1 MPFTFS
7 HPALV
12 IPLVRVQR
20 RYPWLS
26 ATGLI
31 TGSIAPDF
39 EKFFRLHLASG
50 YSHTVPSIFYFSC
63 PVGLVLA
70 FVFHLVVRRPLLTH
84 LPVGLHQRLGR
95 FMDFNWLA
103 YFRQHYGGVLLSVVV
118 GAALHLVWDSFTHRG
133 ALMTRL
139 VPALRAELWLGY
151 WHVQVFEVLSVIS
164 TVGGALAIAAAVWQM
179 PGRPGRQRPATST
192 AMARYWG
199 LAALVAGA
207 LAGEWVL
214 AVDPEFLDGSI
225 ALISAALLGV
235 LASSIYFNRKSLAH
249 GRP

>member
-12 IPLVRVQR
+12 VPLLRVQR

-39 EKFFRLHLASG
+39 EKFFRLHLANG

-63 PVGLVLA
+63 PVALALA
-70 FVFHLVVRRPLLTH
+70 FVFHLVVRRPLLQH
-84 LPVGLHQRLGR
+84 LPMGLHQRLGR
-95 FMDFNWLA
+95 FVNFDWLVF
-103 YFRQHYGGVLLSVVV
+103 FRQHYGGVLLSVVI
-118 GAALHLVWDSFTHRG
+118 GAASHLAWDSFTHRG

-139 VPALRAELWLGY
+139 VPALREELWLGD
-151 WHVQVFEVLSVIS
+151 WHVQVFDVLALIS
-164 TVGGALAIAAAVWQM
+164 TVGGALAIAVAVWQM
-179 PGRPGRQRPATST
+179 PVRPARRPVAPA

-214 AVDPEFLDGSI
+214 AVGPELLDGSI
-225 ALISAALLGV
+225 ALISASLLGV
-235 LASSIYFNRKSLAH
+235 LVSSIYTNRKSLAH

>member
-12 IPLVRVQR
+12 IPLLRTQR
-20 RYPWLS
+20 RYPWIS
-26 ATGLI
+26 TTGLI

-50 YSHTVPSIFYFSC
+50 YSHTVPSILYFSC
-63 PVGLVLA
+63 PVALLLA
-70 FVFHLVVRRPLLTH
+70 FVFHLVVRRPLLAH
-84 LPVGLHQRLGR
+84 LPSGLHQRLGR
-95 FMDFNWLA
+95 FINFNWLV

-118 GAALHLVWDSFTHRG
+118 GAALHLAWDSFTHRG

-139 VPALRAELWLGY
+139 VPVLREDVWLGG
-151 WHVQVFEVLSVIS
+151 WHGQVFDVLAIIS
-164 TVGGALAIAAAVWQM
+164 TVGGALAIAIAVWQM
-179 PGRPGRQRPATST
+179 PTRPAGRPATSA
-192 AMARYWG
+192 AMAQYWG

-214 AVDPEFLDGSI
+214 AVDPEFMNGSI
-225 ALISAALLGV
+225 ALISAMLLGV
-235 LASSIYFNRKSLAH
+235 LVSSIYTNRKSLAH